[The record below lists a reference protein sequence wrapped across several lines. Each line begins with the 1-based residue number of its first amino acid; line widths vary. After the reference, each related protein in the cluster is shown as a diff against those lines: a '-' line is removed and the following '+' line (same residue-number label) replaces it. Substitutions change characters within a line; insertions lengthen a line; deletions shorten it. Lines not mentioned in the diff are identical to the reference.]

1 MIYLP
6 VYQLSEG
13 PAQSL
18 SYVPLFATS
27 WSVAHQVPLSME
39 FPRQEYLNGLPFPP
53 PGDLPNPGI
62 EPMSPASLHWQVYS
76 LPLSH
81 LGSPQRRSD
90 AIKDLHLL

>member
-1 MIYLP
+1 MTVLSKMIYLL

-13 PAQSL
+13 HAQSL
-18 SYVPLFATS
+18 SHVPLFATS

-39 FPRQEYLNGLPFPP
+39 FSWQEYWSGLPFPP

-62 EPMSPASLHWQVYS
+62 EPMSLASLHWQVYS

-81 LGSPQRRSD
+81 LGSPQ
-90 AIKDLHLL
+90 

>member
-39 FPRQEYLNGLPFPP
+39 FPRQEYLSGLPFPP

-62 EPMSPASLHWQVYS
+62 KPMSPASLHWQVYS